1 MNHSNTQF
9 QHETTKSTP
18 FLEKKKKKRLL
29 LQEVLSSQQNRVEIT
44 ESSQIPLS
52 GFHTASLTISIP
64 SRVVYLLQLMNL
76 Y

>member
-18 FLEKKKKKRLL
+18 LLKKKKKRLL

>member
-18 FLEKKKKKRLL
+18 FLEKKKKRLL

>member
-18 FLEKKKKKRLL
+18 FLKKKKKRLL